1 MPKTN
6 VTTGKPK
13 VGGAV
18 FRAPVGTALPSDATT
33 NLNAAFVNLGYVSED
48 GLTNSN
54 SMENDNIKAWGG
66 DVVIT
71 VQTSKEDT
79 FKLVLIE
86 ALDVNVLKAV
96 YGSEN
101 VSGALATGITVNAN
115 ALEPESASWVFE
127 MIMRNGAL
135 KRIVIPEGLITE
147 VGDIVYKDD
156 DVVGYDVTITAVADA
171 SGNTH
176 YEYLHGATGATGAT
190 GGN

>member
-1 MPKTN
+1 MSKTN

-18 FRAPVGTALPSDATT
+18 HSAPIGTALPSDATT
-33 NLNAAFVNLGYVSED
+33 ALDNAFVNLGYVSED

-54 SMENDNIKAWGG
+54 SIESENIKAWGG
-66 DVVIT
+66 DVVLI
-71 VQTSKEDT
+71 VQTGKEDT
-79 FKLVLIE
+79 FQCVLIE

-101 VSGALATGITVNAN
+101 VSGTLETGISVSAN
-115 ALEPESASWVFE
+115 ALEPESGSWVVD
-127 MIMRNGAL
+127 MIMREGVL

-156 DVVGYDVTITAVADA
+156 DVVGYDVTITALADA

-176 YEYLHGATGATGAT
+176 YEYIKSA
-190 GGN
+190 